1 MNIGAKISP
10 LVAEQ
15 LDYAIEL
22 RRYFHQ
28 HPELAFQENVTCA
41 KIVGELEDAGFH
53 CQELA
58 GTGVITTLDTGVAGP
73 TILLRAD
80 MDGLPVQEDS
90 TIPWKSKNE
99 GCMHA
104 CGHDA
109 HMAIMVT
116 LATILK
122 KHPPKKGKIIF
133 VFQPAEEGGSG
144 AQRMLEEGLS
154 LKDVDKALA
163 FHVWSPFPV
172 GTIGITKGSAMA
184 SVDRF
189 TAVVS
194 GKGTHAAVPEGGI
207 DPVVIAAQ
215 VISAAQTL
223 VSRRTSPQQA
233 AVLSF
238 TSIHGGTTHNV
249 IPSSVELMGTIRSLD
264 SNVRQAVKRELLEL
278 GRSIANAMGGSFE
291 LSFIGGLP
299 VLEND
304 ADFCDCVR
312 KCAQSI
318 VEDENILCAEAL
330 LVGEDMALF
339 LDVVPGAMIFI
350 GCGNDEL
357 AAYPHHHPSFNVD
370 EEALGVGIELALQVV
385 NELLQ

>member
-1 MNIGAKISP
+1 M
-10 LVAEQ
+10 
-15 LDYAIEL
+15 DYAIEL

-41 KIVGELEDAGFH
+41 KIVGELEDAGFE

-58 GTGVITTLDTGVAGP
+58 GTGIITTLDTGVAGP

-80 MDGLPVQEDS
+80 MDGLPVREDS
-90 TIPWKSKNE
+90 TVPWKSKND

-122 KHPPKKGKIIF
+122 KHPPAKGKIIF
-133 VFQPAEEGGSG
+133 VFQPAEEGGRG
-144 AQRMLEEGLS
+144 AQRMLDEGLS
-154 LKDVDKALA
+154 LDRVDYALA

-172 GTIGITKGSAMA
+172 GTIGVASGEAMA

-215 VISAAQTL
+215 IISAAQTL
-223 VSRRTSPQQA
+223 VSRRTSPQQP

-249 IPSSVELMGTIRSLD
+249 IPSSIELMGTIRSLNSD
-264 SNVRQAVKRELLEL
+264 VRDRVKKELVEL
-278 GRSIANAMGGSFE
+278 GKSIANAMGGKFE
-291 LSFIGGLP
+291 LEFIGGLP
-299 VLEND
+299 VLKNS
-304 ADFCDCVR
+304 AKFCELVNE
-312 KCAQSI
+312 CAQSI
-318 VEDENILCAEAL
+318 VEPNKVLSAEPL

-339 LDVVPGAMIFI
+339 LEKVEGAMIFI

-370 EEALGVGIELALQVV
+370 DDALAVGIELALQMV
-385 NELLQ
+385 NKLL